1 MLEKELPEPVRD
13 RMRSEKSSFPDL
25 NCIFPFVTDLGTNE
39 AVDGAK
45 GLVVD
50 GVR

>member
-1 MLEKELPEPVRD
+1 MEKELPEPVRD
-13 RMRSEKSSFPDL
+13 RMRSEQRGLPDP

-45 GLVVD
+45 VLVVD